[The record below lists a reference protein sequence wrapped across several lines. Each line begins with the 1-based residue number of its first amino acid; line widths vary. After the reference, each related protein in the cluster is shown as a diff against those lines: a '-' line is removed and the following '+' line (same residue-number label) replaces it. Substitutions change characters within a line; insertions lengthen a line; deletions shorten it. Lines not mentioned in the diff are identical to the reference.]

1 MKYFAVAQRDR
12 LYLSTF
18 NRKDETAWFVCNE
31 KNVHILLPTKNSLF
45 SWKNGKNKEI
55 TCVRCHPLEELVAT
69 GDVAG
74 RIFLWR
80 NLFRKGAEPT
90 TVSFRV
96 FICICIEVSIIA
108 IPHPQTLYHWHHTSV
123 NAIAFTES
131 GTNFYSGGDEAVLVR
146 WNLNQSDNKSFLPR
160 VWGNPRHISV
170 SVGNQKIALA
180 TNDNGIQILN
190 TQLKPISIIQN
201 FTWISDDK
209 TVQDKFPIGLKVNP
223 RTSSLVLNGRVGH
236 LQFFST
242 HTRSLLFN
250 VSIQFCVYNF
260 YNLQ

>member
-1 MKYFAVAQRDR
+1 M
-12 LYLSTF
+12 
-18 NRKDETAWFVCNE
+18 
-31 KNVHILLPTKNSLF
+31 
-45 SWKNGKNKEI
+45 
-55 TCVRCHPLEELVAT
+55 EELVAT
-69 GDVAG
+69 GDAVG

-80 NLFRKGAEPT
+80 NIFHKGNEPA
-90 TVSFRV
+90 TVSFCTV
-96 FICICIEVSIIA
+96 IVKEAFSIIFFKLT
-108 IPHPQTLYHWHHTSV
+108 QTLYHWHHTAV

-160 VWGNPRHISV
+160 VWGNPRHIAV
-170 SVGNQKIALA
+170 SLGNQKIALA

-190 TQLKPISIIQN
+190 TQLKPITVIQN
-201 FTWISDDK
+201 FTWIADDK
-209 TVQDKFPIGLKVNP
+209 TVQDKFPIGLRVNP

-250 VSIQFCVYNF
+250 VSTICLFIYLFEAQC
-260 YNLQ
+260 L